1 MSEGDYMYDYEFITK
16 VETFEDKLS
25 KYKNRM
31 EFIRTVIGFIVL
43 GIQIF
48 ILFHLTHQK

>member
-1 MSEGDYMYDYEFITK
+1 MEEIDGAMFVPLPK
-16 VETFEDKLS
+16 PTFEKRLE

-31 EFIRTVIGFIVL
+31 EFTRTMIGFIVL

-48 ILFHLTHQK
+48 IMYHLSTKK